1 MRYNKSLRLSC
12 FSPPVMLAT
21 FMIEIGLALY
31 VGWRYALDSVAK
43 LAIAILFFL
52 AVFQLAE
59 YNICQGSF
67 GVDSLSWARIGYVA
81 ITLLPPLGLHL
92 ASRIAGRRNRT
103 LLVAAYGSAVLFAG
117 FFAFT
122 GQGISSSACLGNY
135 VIFQSVPS
143 AVPWYALYYY
153 GWLVVATM
161 YCLHH
166 AKKASESH
174 VRRALKGLAAG
185 YLVFVVPT
193 TAVNIVDPATIKGI
207 PSIMC
212 GFAVLLAIALAGV
225 VLPEY
230 YRHRQPATPESSQK
244 TSRTQRA

>member
-1 MRYNKSLRLSC
+1 MRYYKPLQMSC

-31 VGWRYALDSVAK
+31 VGWRYTLDAVSK
-43 LAIAILFFL
+43 LSIAILFFL

-59 YNICQGSF
+59 YNICEGSF

-81 ITLLPPLGLHL
+81 ITLLPPLGFHL

-103 LLVAAYGSAVLFAG
+103 MLMAAYGSAALFAG
-117 FFAFT
+117 FFALT
-122 GQGISSSACLGNY
+122 GHGISSSACLGNY
-135 VIFQSVPS
+135 VIFQSAPM
-143 AVPWYALYYY
+143 AIGWYAFYYY
-153 GWLVVATM
+153 GWLLAGTF
-161 YCLHH
+161 YCLSH
-166 AKKASESH
+166 AKKASAPHIS
-174 VRRALKGLAAG
+174 RALRGLAAG
-185 YLVFVVPT
+185 YLVFIVPT

-212 GFAVLLAIALAGV
+212 GFAVLLAVALVGV

-230 YRHRQPATPESSQK
+230 YRQRQLATRTSSQK
-244 TSRTQRA
+244 TSQTQGA